1 MNKYILPFRIVACDF
16 LITAGKKQ
24 TLFIKHHEKINVWGE
39 ITTSLKFGNYVYRRL
54 ETGNKQWCHV

>member
-16 LITAGKKQ
+16 LITAGKHY
-24 TLFIKHHEKINVWGE
+24 FIKHEKINVWVE
-39 ITTSLKFGNYVYRRL
+39 ITASLKFGNYVYCRL